1 METKSEICNNSY
13 NSLKA
18 FQELK
23 DSGLLGKRQLEV
35 YRAILENPNKTDR
48 ELSEILGEED
58 SNYERPRRRDLVK
71 LGLIEKSGD
80 RLCSISHKTA
90 SIWKKK
96 NYDLNALLKKKEEE
110 NKRDSKY
117 YMSKW
122 KELEQ
127 KVKGVQEKYFEE
139 LRKEQ
144 KQTNLYEFKR

>member
-1 METKSEICNNSY
+1 MET

-18 FQELK
+18 FQEIK

-58 SNYERPRRRDLVK
+58 SNYERPRRRDLVR
-71 LGLIEKSGD
+71 LGLVEKSGD

-96 NYDLNALLKKKEEE
+96 NYDLKLLLEKKNIIK
-110 NKRDSKY
+110 NSKY
-117 YMSKW
+117 YLDLMMSIDK
-122 KELEQ
+122 KL
-127 KVKGVQEKYFEE
+127 KATQEKYLAE
-139 LRKEQ
+139 LMKERRQ
-144 KQTNLYEFKR
+144 ATLFNFNTKGN